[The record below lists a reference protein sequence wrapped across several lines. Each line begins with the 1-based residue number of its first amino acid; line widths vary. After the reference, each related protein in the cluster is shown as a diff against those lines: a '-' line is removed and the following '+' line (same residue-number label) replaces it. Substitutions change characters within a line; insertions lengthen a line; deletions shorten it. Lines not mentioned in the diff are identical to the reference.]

1 MTSILPTAGPVQQ
14 SSSDANSNDG
24 ISKAVDSKPS
34 DPDSQSESR
43 VESVIHKAS
52 VASNSCDKEPN
63 SRPQKLR
70 SSAKKNSET
79 KKLKQR
85 NGKIKPVVVDD
96 PDDEWDD
103 WDSHISSSTTSR
115 ASSIKSVDIDPGNS
129 LNRKPVQPAVKKPIN
144 VKDDDADGDWDEW

>member
-1 MTSILPTAGPVQQ
+1 MI
-14 SSSDANSNDG
+14 
-24 ISKAVDSKPS
+24 
-34 DPDSQSESR
+34 R
-43 VESVIHKAS
+43 KAS

-63 SRPQKLR
+63 PLPQKLR

-96 PDDEWDD
+96 PGDEWDD
-103 WDSHISSSTTSR
+103 WDSHVSSSTTSR
-115 ASSIKSVDIDPGNS
+115 ASSVKSVDIDPGNS
-129 LNRKPVQPAVKKPIN
+129 LNRKPVVRKPIN